1 MTHHKANLSMLMD
14 LREEKKK
21 KKDFGPNINF
31 LKKVCVKVQSIRWSN
46 GISCGNLQLSDRML
60 LVDYYSSVGIGHAI
74 LVFANVALFWWRE
87 VIFLPAFVAEGAGNM
102 AVCLF
107 C

>member
-1 MTHHKANLSMLMD
+1 M
-14 LREEKKK
+14 
-21 KKDFGPNINF
+21 
-31 LKKVCVKVQSIRWSN
+31 
-46 GISCGNLQLSDRML
+46 
-60 LVDYYSSVGIGHAI
+60 DYYSSVGIGHAI